1 MNQIRILLEEL
12 NKLPQGTISEK
23 KIKGKTY
30 YYHQF
35 KQNGKLI
42 SKYLKKPELEEMERL
57 IARRKEIEAE
67 IKKIELS
74 GRDMKKPSKR
84 SRDLTGDLMM
94 EDEVVASFENGKLNY
109 IDEQKCP
116 LLIKRTGNIYSFL
129 SARAIDRDRTHSRLL
144 KKYLNVVEDDD
155 AMVSIYSYG
164 ATITDNYWFKAKGS
178 KLKYKDIAFQFDY
191 YSDLVLKGDAAYI
204 PKSPKHSPQLTLN
217 GSYEKCWKLIDG
229 SWYLYKQGNDNEI
242 FSELVCSKVA
252 MLLGIP
258 TAEYEYDD
266 GYIRTR
272 NIAEEYNLEP
282 ISSIAGDDDSFM
294 NVFHSVYEISDKI
307 AIEYLRLILFDFIV
321 YNVDRHNENCG
332 LFRDKQSGEIIG
344 LAPNYDNNI
353 ALLSGTSNLK
363 FNAKHDGLASYLKKF
378 LHDCP
383 EASALLKEVNFNE
396 LSATDIQEVFD
407 SIAIKRDEK
416 LIKTYILDRYH
427 YVCNLLDHISTTS

>member
-1 MNQIRILLEEL
+1 MNQIKILIEEL
-12 NKLPQGTISEK
+12 NTLPQGSISEK

-30 YYHQF
+30 FYHQF
-35 KQNGKLI
+35 KQNGKLV
-42 SKYLKKPELEEMERL
+42 SKYLKQPEVEELRRL
-57 IARRKEIEAE
+57 IARRKEIEEE
-67 IKKIELS
+67 IKKIKFS
-74 GRDMKKPSKR
+74 GRNLKKPTKR
-84 SRDLTGDLMM
+84 SRELTGDLMM
-94 EDEVVASFENGKLNY
+94 EDEVVASFENGVLNY

-116 LLIKRTGNIYSFL
+116 LLINRTGNIYSFL
-129 SARAIDRDRTHSRLL
+129 ATRAIDRDRTHSRLL
-144 KKYLNVVEDDD
+144 KKYLNVIEEDD

-178 KLKYKDIAFQFDY
+178 KLKYKDIAFEFDY
-191 YSDLVLKGDAAYI
+191 YSDLVLKGDVAYI
-204 PKSPKHSPQLTLN
+204 PKYPKYSPQLTLT

-242 FSELVCSKVA
+242 FSELVCSKIA
-252 MLLGIP
+252 DLLGIP

-266 GYIRTR
+266 GFIRTR

-282 ISSIAGDDDSFM
+282 VSSIAGEDDSFG
-294 NVFHSVYEISDKI
+294 NVFNAIYEISDKI
-307 AIEYLRLILFDFIV
+307 AVEYLRLILFDFIV

-332 LFRDKQSGEIIG
+332 LFRDKQSGKIIG

-383 EASALLKEVNFNE
+383 EAAVLLKEVKFNE
-396 LSATDIQEVFD
+396 LRAEDIQKVFD
-407 SIAIKRDEK
+407 SIVIKRDEE
-416 LIKTYILDRYH
+416 LIKTYILDRYN
-427 YVCNLLDHISTTS
+427 YICNLLYN

>member
-1 MNQIRILLEEL
+1 MNQIRILIEEL
-12 NKLPQGTISEK
+12 NTLPQGNISEK

-30 YYHQF
+30 YYHQY

-42 SKYLKKPELEEMERL
+42 SRYLKKPEIEEFQRL
-57 IARRKEIEAE
+57 IARRKEIEEE

-74 GRDMKKPSKR
+74 GRNMKKPSKR

-94 EDEVVASFENGKLNY
+94 EDEVVASFKNGVLNY
-109 IDEQKCP
+109 IDKQKCP

-129 SARAIDRDRTHSRLL
+129 ATRAIDRDRTHSRLL
-144 KKYLNVVEDDD
+144 KKYLNVIEDDD

-178 KLKYKDIAFQFDY
+178 KLKYKDIAFEFDY

-242 FSELVCSKVA
+242 FSELVCSKIA
-252 MLLGIP
+252 ELLGIP

-282 ISSIAGDDDSFM
+282 VSSIAGEDDSFM
-294 NVFHSVYEISDKI
+294 NVFNAIYKISEKI
-307 AIEYLRLILFDFIV
+307 AIEYLRLVLFDFIV

-332 LFRDKQSGEIIG
+332 LWRDKQSGEIIG

-353 ALLSGTSNLK
+353 ALLCGTSNLK

-378 LHDCP
+378 LQDCQ
-383 EASALLKEVNFNE
+383 EAAALLKKVKFNE
-396 LSATDIQEVFD
+396 LRAEDIQKIFD
-407 SIAIKRDEK
+407 SIPIKRDEE
-416 LIKTYILDRYH
+416 LIKNYILDRYY
-427 YVCNLLDHISTTS
+427 YVCDLLDN